1 MRRTS
6 DACQQKIFRGG
17 GVPEAMPRETMPTL
31 RSVASFLSL
40 HAVGLMLAVAVPFLG
55 VGLAAGAVS
64 PRLDYVS
71 LSLGLLL
78 GLSIGQLARVS
89 WGELPRRMA
98 NWLLVNERNFYRV
111 TWAAI
116 LLAVL
121 LYY

>member
-1 MRRTS
+1 
-6 DACQQKIFRGG
+6 
-17 GVPEAMPRETMPTL
+17 MPRETMPTL

-40 HAVGLMLAVAVPFLG
+40 LAVGLMLAVAVAFVV
-55 VGLAAGAVS
+55 VGLATRGPAAAGAVS

-89 WGELPRRMA
+89 WG
-98 NWLLVNERNFYRV
+98 YRV

>member
-1 MRRTS
+1 
-6 DACQQKIFRGG
+6 
-17 GVPEAMPRETMPTL
+17 MPRETMPTL

-40 HAVGLMLAVAVPFLG
+40 LAVGLMLAVAVAFVV
-55 VGLAAGAVS
+55 VGLATRGPAAAGAVS